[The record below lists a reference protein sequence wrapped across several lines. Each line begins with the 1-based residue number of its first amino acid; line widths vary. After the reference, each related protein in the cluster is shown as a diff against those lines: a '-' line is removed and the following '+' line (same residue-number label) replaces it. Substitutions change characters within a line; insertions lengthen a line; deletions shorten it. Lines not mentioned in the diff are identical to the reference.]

1 MVDGG
6 PEERTRNLQLHKWRT
21 GEEEHCSRQKNE
33 FEHPEGGVASV
44 SFCRTV
50 AVAEAL
56 PAKLHAASAFSS
68 MVHCAQPLR
77 KVRVLQMEYG

>member
-1 MVDGG
+1 M
-6 PEERTRNLQLHKWRT
+6 
-21 GEEEHCSRQKNE
+21 
-33 FEHPEGGVASV
+33 ASV

-56 PAKLHAASAFSS
+56 PEKLHAASAFSS